1 MKIENLEKLV
11 ANLHDEI
18 ECVIHIRNLKQVFR
32 HGLVLQEVHRMVK
45 FYKKACL
52 QPDIDMNN
60 ELKKMTLRKTLS
72 S

>member
-1 MKIENLEKLV
+1 MKIEKVEKVV
-11 ANLHDEI
+11 ANLRDEI
-18 ECVIHIRNLKQVFR
+18 EYVIHIRNLKQVFR

-52 QPDIDMNN
+52 QPDIDMNT